1 MAVDLRDEDGSGV
14 PGANTYVT
22 LEQADEYHTQNGNTA
37 WFNGAASPSDDLRAS
52 ALIRAAV
59 ILDGSYKSRWP
70 GRRTHGRN
78 QGLDWPRTGAAD
90 AEGFPIQGDEIPV
103 EIRDAQC
110 EMALREYVSPGSL
123 NPDVVE
129 TSRVLR
135 EKVGD
140 LEVQYA
146 DVTKT
151 GGSIPQLTFVDNILA
166 GILAP
171 GSSTTKATWFLR
183 S

>member
-1 MAVDLRDEDGSGV
+1 MAVELIVEDGSGV
-14 PGANTYVT
+14 PGANSYVS
-22 LEQADEYHTQNGNTA
+22 LGEADEYHTQNGNTA
-37 WFNGAASPSDDLRAS
+37 WSNGATSPSDDLRAS
-52 ALIRAAV
+52 ALIRAAM
-59 ILDGSYKSRWP
+59 ILDGTYKSRWP

-78 QGLDWPRTGAAD
+78 QGRDWPRTGAAD
-90 AEGFPIQGDEIPV
+90 AEGFPLPDDEVPDEIKN
-103 EIRDAQC
+103 AQC

-171 GSSTTKATWFLR
+171 GSSTTTATWFLR